1 MPTGYSPVIFFN
13 HINKKEKEKRN
24 LVCSRRMMS
33 ECYRHSEAKL
43 KNRIVHKKCFVVA
56 KAPSE

>member
-24 LVCSRRMMS
+24 LVCSRRIMS
-33 ECYRHSEAKL
+33 ECYRHFEAKP
-43 KNRIVHKKCFVVA
+43 KNLNAKGKCSAVA
-56 KAPSE
+56 KTPSE